1 MVGSPVAST
10 HALHAAIAPAA
21 ALVDERR
28 ALSRLAVDLFA
39 PGAELSDNLVDH
51 PIVRYEIGRVLAG
64 QGHLDLERLAEAAAV
79 RVRDVG
85 VAVVSDPAAA
95 RVLEA
100 PLRIVA
106 PPGVSPEPLTEADGA
121 RFGNALGMVSEG
133 VRLFREIA
141 PEMADDLL
149 AHVSMLAVLKRETSG
164 GVVSASSRYVPGIVL
179 IDEPSTPLEVAE
191 ALVHEGAHE
200 KFFDL
205 AIVKEFV
212 DARAEDANCFENS
225 WSHARWP
232 LEQTFAAWH
241 AYTCLAQFSTSAG
254 TEPPGPFS
262 LLPVARAR
270 ATEIGDWLLEHEE
283 VLLSDARQLLHGL
296 FGSPAGDV
304 IRRSEVDCATLC
316 DETLDDGHFRLHPD
330 VRIRRASTG
339 RAVVGRATQ
348 PPGIFWLDS
357 DASWVV
363 GQLNDKT
370 PKSVELLLP
379 QACEEWQTI
388 SDLALRR
395 LRTTIGSLASWSL
408 IEPAHTSEKE

>member
-21 ALVDERR
+21 ALIDERR
-28 ALSRLAVDLFA
+28 ALYRLAVDLFA

-64 QGHLDLERLAEAAAV
+64 QGHLDLERLAGAAAV
-79 RVRDVG
+79 RVRYVG

-95 RVLEA
+95 SLIEA

-106 PPGVSPEPLTEADGA
+106 PPGVCPEPLTESDGA
-121 RFGNALGMVSEG
+121 RFGDALEIVAEG

-141 PEMADDLL
+141 PEMVDDLL
-149 AHVSMLAVLKRETSG
+149 AHVSMLALLKRETSG

-212 DARAEDANCFENS
+212 DARAEDVDFFENS

-254 TEPPGPFS
+254 TEPPGPHS

-283 VLLSDARQLLHGL
+283 VLLSDSRRLLHGL
-296 FGSPAGDV
+296 HGSPAGAV
-304 IRRSEVDCATLC
+304 MRRSEVDCATLC

-363 GQLNDKT
+363 GQLNDET
-370 PKSVELLLP
+370 PTSVELLLS

-408 IEPAHTSEKE
+408 IEPAQTSEKE